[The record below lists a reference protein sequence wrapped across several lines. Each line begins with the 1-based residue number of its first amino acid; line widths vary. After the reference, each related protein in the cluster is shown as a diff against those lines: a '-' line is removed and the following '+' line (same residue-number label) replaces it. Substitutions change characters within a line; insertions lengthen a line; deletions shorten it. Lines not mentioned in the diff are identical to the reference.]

1 MPTMVLMI
9 GVTSMLIP
17 MSAAWLGEIGLSK
30 LLRRLLLI
38 LAVIALLDVAYIAF
52 VWFVRDWLTRV
63 ALHKAIANRDQLLL
77 LWALVALIALL
88 RDTLTCA
95 LFALGSQRSMAWLT
109 GASAA
114 VALSVMWTSLD
125 QWGARK
131 VAGSFSV
138 LSMLPSSIKETVT
151 EQQDTAGSER
161 SANHDGNP

>member
-1 MPTMVLMI
+1 
-9 GVTSMLIP
+9 

-95 LFALGSQRSMAWLT
+95 LFALGSQRSMA
-109 GASAA
+109 
-114 VALSVMWTSLD
+114 
-125 QWGARK
+125 
-131 VAGSFSV
+131 
-138 LSMLPSSIKETVT
+138 
-151 EQQDTAGSER
+151 
-161 SANHDGNP
+161 